1 MGCGRERRCLPFVNA
16 LQYASKM
23 IAKIEHLLP
32 AYHNRCYTC
41 ISQLQPVKTALLTS
55 RRCSISAINFDPC
68 SSHHSSPLPRR
79 KHSLTISIHFTAPS
93 SFSRRLR
100 VCIPTCCE
108 NKPHSARNLFLLGLF
123 RVRQRVKLEARET
136 SLRGGHFSIS
146 PLLPRIF
153 EISAFL
159 TCKLSF
165 APDSGG
171 EGSTG
176 QGISKIGKVTPDIQG
191 YTVRQNPAEYCLRG
205 TSQTLSICSLEL
217 PANGKFSE
225 IRICFGLFFAYSN
238 IQMYLNEDENP
249 KLKW

>member
-1 MGCGRERRCLPFVNA
+1 MGCGRERRCLPFVNV
-16 LQYASKM
+16 LQYALKM

-79 KHSLTISIHFTAPS
+79 KHSLMISIHFTEHRVLRSLFFLPPTS
-93 SFSRRLR
+93 S
-100 VCIPTCCE
+100 IPTCCE

-176 QGISKIGKVTPDIQG
+176 QGF
-191 YTVRQNPAEYCLRG
+191 RR
-205 TSQTLSICSLEL
+205 
-217 PANGKFSE
+217 
-225 IRICFGLFFAYSN
+225 
-238 IQMYLNEDENP
+238 
-249 KLKW
+249 